1 MFGKR
6 HSTTIPKVMIAAAL
20 LTGSVTA
27 SLVLMAGGCGRVDA
41 VVYPCC
47 CPIPDG
53 GIPDAALPYPDD
65 ECGKLV
71 PWCTKDSRCKEARN
85 D

>member
-1 MFGKR
+1 MFGKTR
-6 HSTTIPKVMIAAAL
+6 PTTRLKVMIAAAL

-27 SLVLMAGGCGRVDA
+27 SLALMAGGCGVQE
-41 VVYPCC
+41 VGVYDC

-65 ECGKLV
+65 QCGTVL
-71 PWCTKDSRCKEARN
+71 PWCGRGLP
-85 D
+85 